1 MSDDPAIVDCLIVG
15 GGPSGLTAALYLKR
29 FRRSVLVV
37 DGGESRAA
45 WIPESHNI
53 PFFSHG
59 ISGKE
64 ILAREREHA
73 ARYDVVAETGR
84 VSVVRKSEGG
94 FLATVDSPDG
104 GSRQVAARRVVLATG
119 AVDVEPDLP
128 NVPDAVRR
136 GLVRYCPICDGYE
149 AIGKRVAVI
158 ARGDHGVGEAIFI
171 RRTYSDDVTLLTLG
185 EQLDLE
191 PGQAEDLRE
200 KGVTIVADPV
210 VGLENK
216 GDAIGAMRTAEQELR
231 FDILYSAL
239 GLRYRS
245 ELGLALGARH
255 DERNA
260 LWVDE
265 HCQTSVK
272 GLYAIGDVV
281 IGLDQIVVGMGQAA
295 FAATHIHNRCE
306 YPTDD
311 E

>member
-1 MSDDPAIVDCLIVG
+1 MNDPAAVVDCLIVG
-15 GGPSGLTAALYLKR
+15 GGPAGLTAALYLKR
-29 FRRSVLVV
+29 FRRSVLLV

-53 PFFSHG
+53 PFFSSG
-59 ISGKE
+59 ISGKQ

-73 ARYDVVAETGR
+73 ARYDVVAETAR
-84 VSVVRKSEGG
+84 VTAIAKADGG
-94 FLATVDSPDG
+94 FVATIESPDG
-104 GSRQVAARRVVLATG
+104 AVREVSARRVVLATG

-128 NVPDAVRR
+128 DVPDAVRR

-185 EQLDLE
+185 EELDLQ

-200 KGVTIVADPV
+200 KGVTIVEDPIV
-210 VGLENK
+210 ALDHK
-216 GDAIGAMRTAEQELR
+216 GDAIGALRTAQQELR

-295 FAATHIHNRCE
+295 YAATHIHNRCE

>member
-1 MSDDPAIVDCLIVG
+1 MSDHPAIVDCLIVG
-15 GGPSGLTAALYLKR
+15 GGPAGLTAALYLKR

-37 DGGESRAA
+37 DGGESRVA

-64 ILAREREHA
+64 ILARERDHA
-73 ARYDVVAETGR
+73 ARYDVVAETAR
-84 VSVVRKSEGG
+84 VTDVQKSDGG
-94 FLATVDSPDG
+94 FVATIEAPDG
-104 GSRQVAARRVVLATG
+104 ATRQVAARRVVLATG

-128 NVPDAVRR
+128 DLPDAVRR

-158 ARGDHGVGEAIFI
+158 ARGSHGVGEAIFI
-171 RRTYSDDVTLLTLG
+171 RRTYCDDVTLLTLG
-185 EQLDLE
+185 EKLDLT
-191 PGQAEDLRE
+191 PDQAESLRE
-200 KGVTIVADPV
+200 KHVTIVEDPV
-210 VGLENK
+210 VELDQQADSIE
-216 GDAIGAMRTAEQELR
+216 ALRTAQQELR

>member
-1 MSDDPAIVDCLIVG
+1 MNDPAAVVDCLIVG
-15 GGPSGLTAALYLKR
+15 GGPAGLTAALYLKR
-29 FRRSVLVV
+29 FRRSVLLV

-53 PFFSHG
+53 PFFSSG
-59 ISGKE
+59 ISGKQ

-73 ARYDVVAETGR
+73 ARYDVVAETAR
-84 VSVVRKSEGG
+84 VTAIAKSDGG
-94 FLATVDSPDG
+94 FVATIESPDG
-104 GSRQVAARRVVLATG
+104 AVRDVSARRVVLATG

-128 NVPDAVRR
+128 DVPDAVRR

-185 EQLDLE
+185 EELDLQ
-191 PGQAEDLRE
+191 PDQAEDLRE
-200 KGVTIVADPV
+200 KGVTIVEDPIV
-210 VGLENK
+210 ALDHK
-216 GDAIGAMRTAEQELR
+216 GDAIGALRTAQQELR

-295 FAATHIHNRCE
+295 YAATHIHNRCE

>member
-1 MSDDPAIVDCLIVG
+1 MSDHPAVVDCLIVG

-29 FRRSVLVV
+29 FRRSVLVI
-37 DGGESRAA
+37 DSGESRAS
-45 WIPESHNI
+45 WIPTSHNI

-59 ISGKE
+59 ISGDE

-73 ARYDVVAETGR
+73 ALYDVVAETAR
-84 VSVVRKSEGG
+84 VTDVQKSEGG
-94 FLATVDSPDG
+94 FLATVESADG
-104 GSRQVAARRVVLATG
+104 ATRKVAARRVVLATG
-119 AVDVEPDLP
+119 AVDIEPDLP
-128 NVPDAVRR
+128 DVPDAVRR

-158 ARGDHGVGEAIFI
+158 ARGNHGVGEAIFI

-191 PGQAEDLRE
+191 PGQAEDLQE
-200 KGVTIVADPV
+200 KGVTIVADPIV
-210 VGLENK
+210 ALDHK
-216 GDAIGAMRTAEQELR
+216 GDAIGAMRTAQQELR

-239 GLRYRS
+239 GLHYRS
-245 ELGLALGARH
+245 ELALALGARH
-255 DERNA
+255 DERKA

-306 YPTDD
+306 YPTED

>member
-1 MSDDPAIVDCLIVG
+1 MSENNAIVDCLIVG

-29 FRRSVLVV
+29 FRRSILVV
-37 DGGESRAA
+37 DGGASRAG

-59 ISGKE
+59 ISGDE
-64 ILAREREHA
+64 ILARERDHA
-73 ARYDVVAETGR
+73 ARYGVVVETAR
-84 VSVVRKSEGG
+84 VSDVWQSDGG
-94 FLATVDSPDG
+94 FVASIEAPDG
-104 GSRQVAARRVVLATG
+104 STREVAARRVVLATG
-119 AVDVEPDLP
+119 AVDIEPDLP
-128 NVPDAVRR
+128 DVPNAVRR

-158 ARGDHGVGEAIFI
+158 ARGSRGVGEAIFI
-171 RRTYSDDVTLLTLG
+171 RRTYSNDVTLLTLG
-185 EQLDLE
+185 EKLE
-191 PGQAEDLRE
+191 LTPDQAERLHDQ
-200 KGVTIVADPV
+200 GVVIVEDPIV
-210 VGLENK
+210 TLDQK
-216 GDAIGAMRTAEQELR
+216 DDAIGALRTAQQELR

-255 DERNA
+255 DDRKA

-281 IGLDQIVVGMGQAA
+281 VGLDQIVVGMGQAA
-295 FAATHIHNRCE
+295 LAATHIHNRCE
-306 YPTDD
+306 YPTQD

>member
-1 MSDDPAIVDCLIVG
+1 MSDHPAAVDCLIVG

-29 FRRSVLVV
+29 FQRSILVV

-64 ILAREREHA
+64 ILARERGHA
-73 ARYDVVAETGR
+73 AQYGVLAEPAR
-84 VSVVRKSEGG
+84 VTEIRKEGG
-94 FLATVDSPDG
+94 GFAATIEAPDG
-104 GSRQVAARRVVLATG
+104 GTRQVSARRVVLATG

-128 NVPDAVRR
+128 DVPDAVRR

-158 ARGDHGVGEAIFI
+158 AKGSRGVGEAMFI
-171 RRTYSDDVTLLTLG
+171 RRTYCDDVTLLTLG
-185 EQLDLE
+185 VPMDLAAEQA
-191 PGQAEDLRE
+191 AELRE
-200 KGVTIVADPV
+200 QGVTVMEEPV
-210 VGLENK
+210 VALERD
-216 GDAIGAMRTAEQELR
+216 GDSIGALRTTRQELR

-255 DERNA
+255 DDRQA

-281 IGLDQIVVGMGQAA
+281 VGLDQIVVGMGQAA
-295 FAATHIHNRCE
+295 LAATHIHNRCE
-306 YPTDD
+306 YPTED